1 MGVKLDRI
9 LSSPLDRAVQSA
21 EIVSQEHGSP
31 DIAEVGFLVPP
42 GDFESLA
49 AILGDL
55 AAEGIETV
63 ALVGHAPL
71 LDELLGMLVANDPEI
86 GTSLSKAGAACVEI
100 SADGGEAEL
109 RWLMRREQLAML
121 CEK

>member
-1 MGVKLDRI
+1 
-9 LSSPLDRAVQSA
+9 VQSA

-42 GDFESLA
+42 GDCEALA

-63 ALVGHAPL
+63 ALVGHAPS
-71 LDELLGMLVANDPEI
+71 LDELLGMP
-86 GTSLSKAGAACVEI
+86 GAACVEI